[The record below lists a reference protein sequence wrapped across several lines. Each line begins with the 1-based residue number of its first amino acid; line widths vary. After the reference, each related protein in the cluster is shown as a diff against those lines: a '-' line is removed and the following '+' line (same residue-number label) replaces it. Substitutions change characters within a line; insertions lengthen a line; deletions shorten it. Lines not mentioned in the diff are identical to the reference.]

1 MSGAF
6 LRRVG
11 EPVALSGPAIGLIE
25 TSSIARGLVV
35 ADQMVKKSP
44 VTLAFARPVTPGKH
58 IVIVTGEVAEVD
70 EAMQIGLT
78 TAAHTLVDRLFLPQ
92 AHAALLRALGG
103 GRRAAGMASIGIVET
118 FSVASALLAADA
130 ACKAAEVE
138 LAELR
143 LADGLGGKA
152 YFIVSST
159 LDLVEAAVQ
168 AAEHVLDPGLLLTK
182 EIIAAPHEDLLEAVR
197 RSRNGAAD

>member
-1 MSGAF
+1 MAGAF

-11 EPVALSGPAIGLIE
+11 EPVSLTGPALGLIE

-35 ADQMVKKSP
+35 ADAMVKRSP
-44 VTLAFARPVTPGKH
+44 VFLALARPVTPGKH
-58 IVIVTGEVAEVD
+58 VVIVSGEVADVD
-70 EAMQIGLT
+70 EAMGIGVA
-78 TAAHTLVDRLFLPQ
+78 TAAHTLVDRLFLAQ
-92 AHAALLRALGG
+92 AHAAVLRALGG
-103 GRRAAGMASIGIVET
+103 GRRVAGMASLGIVET

-152 YFIVSST
+152 YFIVTST
-159 LDLVEAAVQ
+159 LDLVEAAVL
-168 AAEHVLDPGLLLTK
+168 AAEHAVEPGLLLSR
-182 EIIAAPHEDLLEAVR
+182 EIIAAPHEDVVEAIR
-197 RSRNGAAD
+197 RARPREA